1 MRVYAVALAKGG
13 STKTT
18 TAAELAQGLAG
29 RGLRVLALDLDQQGN
44 LTTRLGITRSTEVEA
59 TAADVLTGEATPQQA
74 AVTSPAVPGVDVV
87 AGTSQLAGVEHL
99 PEIAAA
105 LRDELPA
112 LTDWDAVVIDTPP
125 ALGVITLAALA
136 AADTIV
142 APVTCE
148 AEAYEQ
154 LTRLGT
160 FVGGRVARLSP
171 QARIAAVIPTRFDSR
186 RRLDREVVELLGE
199 KWPEQI
205 RPPVR
210 EGVVAKDAYIAGQPV
225 GRYAPDSG
233 VARDYADALEPLL
246 ASSHA
251 TSERTS

>member
-18 TAAELAQGLAG
+18 TAAELAHALAA
-29 RGLRVLALDLDQQGN
+29 RGNRVLALDLDQQGN
-44 LTTRLGITRSTEVEA
+44 LTTRLGLTRDTEVEA
-59 TAADVLTGEATPQQA
+59 TAADVLTGEATPAQA
-74 AVTSPAVPGVDVV
+74 AVASPAVAGVDVI
-87 AGTSQLAGVEHL
+87 AGTSQLAAVEHL

-125 ALGVITLAALA
+125 ALGLITLAALA

-142 APVTCE
+142 APVACE

-160 FVGGRVARLSP
+160 FVRGRVARLSP
-171 QARIAAVIPTRFDSR
+171 GATINAVIPTRYDRR

-199 KWPEQI
+199 KWPAEI

-210 EGVVAKDAYIAGQPV
+210 EGIVAKDAYIAGLPV
-225 GRYAPDSG
+225 SAYAPDSG
-233 VARDYADALEPLL
+233 VAADYAEALEPIL
-246 ASSHA
+246 AT
-251 TSERTS
+251 TSERTA

>member
-18 TAAELAQGLAG
+18 TAAELAHGLAG

-44 LTTRLGITRSTEVEA
+44 LTTRLGLTRDTEVEA
-59 TAADVLTGEATPQQA
+59 TAADVLTGEASARTA
-74 AVTSPAVPGVDVV
+74 ALASPSVPGVDVI
-87 AGTSQLAGVEHL
+87 AGTSQLAAVEHL

-105 LRDELPA
+105 LRAELRSDPA
-112 LTDWDAVVIDTPP
+112 WDAVVIDTPP

-148 AEAYEQ
+148 AEAFEQ
-154 LTRLGT
+154 LTRLRT
-160 FVGGRVARLSP
+160 FVSGRVRRLSP
-171 QARIAAVIPTRFDSR
+171 DARIAAIIPTRYDRR
-186 RRLDREVVELLGE
+186 RRLDREIVELLADKCPGDE
-199 KWPEQI
+199 I

-210 EGVVAKDAYIAGQPV
+210 EGIVAKDSYIAGLPV
-225 GRYAPDSG
+225 SAYAPYSG
-233 VARDYADALEPLL
+233 VAADYANALAPLL
-246 ASSHA
+246 P
-251 TSERTS
+251 SERTP

>member
-18 TAAELAQGLAG
+18 TAAELAHGLAG
-29 RGLRVLALDLDQQGN
+29 RGLKVLALDLDQQGN
-44 LTTRLGITRSTEVEA
+44 LTTRLGLTRDTEVEA
-59 TAADVLTGEATPQQA
+59 TAADVLTGDATPRQA
-74 AVTSPAVPGVDVV
+74 AVASPAVPGVEVI
-87 AGTSQLAGVEHL
+87 AGTSQLAAVEHL

-112 LTDWDAVVIDTPP
+112 LTGWDAAVIDTPP
-125 ALGVITLAALA
+125 ALGLITLAALA

-142 APVTCE
+142 APVACE

-160 FVGGRVARLSP
+160 FVRGRVARLAP
-171 QARIAAVIPTRFDSR
+171 GAHIAAVIPTRYDSR

-199 KWPEQI
+199 KWPDEI

-210 EGVVAKDAYIAGQPV
+210 EGVVAKDSYIAGQPV
-225 GRYAPDSG
+225 SAYAPKSG
-233 VARDYADALEPLL
+233 VAADYAAALEPILMTT
-246 ASSHA
+246 A
-251 TSERTS
+251 SERTA

>member
-18 TAAELAQGLAG
+18 TAAELAHALAA
-29 RGLRVLALDLDQQGN
+29 RGNRVLALDLDQQGN
-44 LTTRLGITRSTEVEA
+44 LTTRLGLTRDTEVEA
-59 TAADVLTGEATPQQA
+59 TAADVLTGEATPAQA
-74 AVTSPAVPGVDVV
+74 AVASPAVPGVDVI
-87 AGTSQLAGVEHL
+87 AGTSQLAAVEHL

-125 ALGVITLAALA
+125 ALGLITLAALA

-142 APVTCE
+142 APVACE

-160 FVGGRVARLSP
+160 FVRGRVARLSP
-171 QARIAAVIPTRFDSR
+171 GATINAVIPTRYDRR

-199 KWPEQI
+199 KWPAEI

-210 EGVVAKDAYIAGQPV
+210 EGIVAKDAYIAGLPV
-225 GRYAPDSG
+225 SAYAPDSG
-233 VARDYADALEPLL
+233 VAADYAEALEPIL
-246 ASSHA
+246 ATT
-251 TSERTS
+251 TSERTA